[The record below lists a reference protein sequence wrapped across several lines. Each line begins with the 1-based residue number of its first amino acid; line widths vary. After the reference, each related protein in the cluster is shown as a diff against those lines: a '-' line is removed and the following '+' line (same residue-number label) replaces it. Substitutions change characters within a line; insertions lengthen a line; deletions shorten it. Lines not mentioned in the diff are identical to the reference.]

1 MYLLDTNVVS
11 EMRKGPRAN
20 AGVLRFMEEVI
31 AKGQRT
37 YIAAPSIGELRFGIE
52 RLRYRRDIAQA
63 IQIESWLNAL
73 LLAGTGRVL
82 PLDEPSAQT
91 WGRLMVP
98 DRTNEIDKQ
107 IAAIALVNHLT
118 IVTRNVR
125 NFQTQGLSVFNP
137 FTESHSCKK
146 NN

>member
-11 EMRKGPRAN
+11 ETRKGLRAN
-20 AGVLRFMEEVI
+20 AGVLRFMQEVI

-37 YIAAPSIGELRFGIE
+37 YIAAPSIGELRYGVE

-73 LLAGTGRVL
+73 LQAGTGRVL
-82 PLDEPSAQT
+82 TLDEPSAQT

-98 DRTNEIDKQ
+98 DRTNQIDKQ

-125 NFQTQGLSVFNP
+125 DFQTQGLSVINP
-137 FTESHSCKK
+137 FTETH
-146 NN
+146 

>member
-11 EMRKGPRAN
+11 ETRKGLRAN
-20 AGVLRFMEEVI
+20 AGVLRFMQEVI

-37 YIAAPSIGELRFGIE
+37 YIAAPSIGELRYGVE

-73 LLAGTGRVL
+73 LQAGTGRVL

-98 DRTNEIDKQ
+98 DRTNQIDKQ

-125 NFQTQGLSVFNP
+125 DFQTQGLSVINP
-137 FTESHSCKK
+137 FTETH
-146 NN
+146 